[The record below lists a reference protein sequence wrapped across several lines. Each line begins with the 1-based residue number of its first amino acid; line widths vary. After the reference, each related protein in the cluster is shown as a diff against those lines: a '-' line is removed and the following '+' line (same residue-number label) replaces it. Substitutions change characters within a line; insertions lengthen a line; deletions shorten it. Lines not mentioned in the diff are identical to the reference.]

1 MKRVKMFVAAAAL
14 LSATGAFA
22 ASGPYEVEVTGL
34 PGLSI
39 NSGKTVWQPI
49 PLYPRMALRHGVTG
63 EVLVQYSINEQGKA
77 ENIQILESSAKG
89 FFDDTTIRALENAT
103 FGLAYEQGSTVAVHG
118 VKKRFIYNIEKV
130 SDREQR
136 LQVSVN

>member
-39 NSGKTVWQPI
+39 NSGKTLWQPL
-49 PLYPRMALRHGVTG
+49 PLYPRMALRHGLTG

-77 ENIQILESSAKG
+77 ENIQILESSSKG
-89 FFDDTTIRALENAT
+89 FFDDTTIRALESAS
-103 FGLAYEQGSTVAVHG
+103 FGLAYEEGRAVAVQG
-118 VKKRFIYNIEKV
+118 VKKRFIYNIERI
-130 SDREQR
+130 SGREPQ